1 MRRHGQRQQQASNG
15 NGNTPW
21 STATTQSFRFSSLEN
36 QFYERYDG
44 ANGWIDGWNRGAGS
58 NRTGLSMG
66 KFNSSSTADEFS
78 DTQSNTIQSGATQR
92 SNSIDPHRKAPGI
105 EKHIKSICQHSK
117 TAKALHKNRL
127 TIADHGVVAVV
138 AAVPVAW

>member
-1 MRRHGQRQQQASNG
+1 M
-15 NGNTPW
+15 
-21 STATTQSFRFSSLEN
+21 
-36 QFYERYDG
+36 
-44 ANGWIDGWNRGAGS
+44 DGWNRSGAGS

-66 KFNSSSTADEFS
+66 KL
-78 DTQSNTIQSGATQR
+78 QSHAAQLPVSFPILNQIRFGLAPHDD
-92 SNSIDPHRKAPGI
+92 NSIDPHRKAPCI